1 MATTLKKVESS
12 ATIGCQEFPRRVW
25 SYKPLPS
32 PAGLLAGPVCWGGG
46 GGGGLYREPQLL

>member
-32 PAGLLAGPVCWGGG
+32 PAGLLAGPVCWGV